1 MTTTKTII
9 LRHWI
14 RNRKNKSQLN
24 FFFCGKLT
32 AARKSSKT
40 HYSISI
46 FFNIMN
52 DFLFYSGEI
61 IFLSQSIFVSFIS
74 ISFICV
80 FDSFAYDT
88 QIHREV
94 LLIDGTA
101 DKDTKIEKKINVHK
115 TMVQFIIQECFKN
128 RTIHLKAVNS

>member
-1 MTTTKTII
+1 
-9 LRHWI
+9 
-14 RNRKNKSQLN
+14 
-24 FFFCGKLT
+24 
-32 AARKSSKT
+32 
-40 HYSISI
+40 
-46 FFNIMN
+46 MN

-101 DKDTKIEKKINVHK
+101 DKDTKIEKKNQC
-115 TMVQFIIQECFKN
+115 T
-128 RTIHLKAVNS
+128 